1 MAEGRERSPFR
12 AVGRAVHQGQT
23 LSDHSLLPHWC
34 PSCEPQCPL
43 LSPTRSPK
51 PSAPPSTGSGSF
63 WMCFLPCRPGPKACP
78 SSHSHPLPLPLS
90 GPLIFL
96 GPIDSTSVYLSWN
109 LSSPLYS
116 HCPCLR
122 SSAKVEQWLKAQV
135 QSQPQVRI
143 PHLPLTS
150 W

>member
-1 MAEGRERSPFR
+1 MPGPLHMLSPVLGVLYASPTLFSWLVLQTGALILLRKSSLTACSSFHLGWVFR
-12 AVGRAVHQGQT
+12 A
-23 LSDHSLLPHWC
+23 P
-34 PSCEPQCPL
+34 PL
-43 LSPTRSPK
+43 
-51 PSAPPSTGSGSF
+51 G
-63 WMCFLPCRPGPKACP
+63 P